1 MSKFTTELRF
11 VCETMANQ
19 SESQPLSKVDDII
32 EVARPQIFN
41 FYYPIFDES
50 YRAALETK
58 IIRHYYT
65 RELSEET
72 VGLWRLRLQ
81 DKMNLIMPYYN
92 KMYESELLKFNPLH
106 DVDVTTQRTVEDN
119 GTNNLDAEHSRT
131 VAGTRTRRDD
141 GTDMETSQHNN
152 THSDTDWDLYSDTP
166 QGGILGIEGKGNGHP
181 EGTIAADTYLSN
193 ARKQTNNGQAQDTNT
208 RNRTTVDVTNENY
221 QNTDNGTNSADT
233 TIHNLQDYEERIFGK
248 RNSMTYSQ
256 MVLEFRK
263 TFLNIDAMIIEELST
278 LFFGLWE

>member
-11 VCETMANQ
+11 VCETMAGNT
-19 SESQPLSKVDDII
+19 SSQELSKVDDII
-32 EVARPQIFN
+32 EAARPQIFN
-41 FYYPIFDES
+41 FDYPIFDEA
-50 YRAALETK
+50 YRSVLETK

-106 DVDVTTQRTVEDN
+106 DVDVTTERTTEDN

-141 GTDMETSQHNN
+141 GTDTENSQHNN

-166 QGGILGIEGKGNGHP
+166 QGGILGIEGEAISDPTVNNN
-181 EGTIAADTYLSN
+181 TYLSN
-193 ARKQTNNGQAQDTNT
+193 ARKQTNNGQAQDTNNRT
-208 RNRTTVDVTNENY
+208 RTTVDTTNENY

-233 TIHNLQDYEERIFGK
+233 TIHNLQDYEEHIFGK
-248 RNSMTYSQ
+248 RSYMTYSQ

>member
-1 MSKFTTELRF
+1 MSKFTTQLRF
-11 VCETMANQ
+11 VCETMAGNT
-19 SESQPLSKVDDII
+19 SSQELSKVDDII
-32 EVARPQIFN
+32 EAARPQIFN
-41 FYYPIFDES
+41 FNYPIFDEA
-50 YRAALETK
+50 YRSVLETK

-65 RELSEET
+65 REISEET
-72 VGLWRLRLQ
+72 LGLWRLRLQ

-92 KMYESELLKFNPLH
+92 QMYSSELLNFNPLH
-106 DVDVTTQRTVEDN
+106 DVDVTTERTTEDN

-141 GTDMETSQHNN
+141 GTVNETSQHTN

-166 QGGILGIEGKGNGHP
+166 QGGILGIEGDGHP

-193 ARKQTNNGQAQDTNT
+193 ARKQTNNGQAQDNNSL
-208 RNRTTVDVTNENY
+208 NRATSDTTNENY

-233 TIHNLQDYEERIFGK
+233 TIHNLQDYEEHIFGK
-248 RNSMTYSQ
+248 RSYMTYSQ
-256 MVLEFRK
+256 MLLEFRK
-263 TFLNIDAMIIEELST
+263 TFLNIDSMIIEELST